1 MNALTSIMLNDFTQQ
16 HQAALS
22 IRNLIENEFPQSANT
37 LLLYACQ
44 LGRHEALVVVSELC
58 LVSPGLAMQIVSSE
72 PCCQGMANLLQSESE
87 SPDHTLLVMLV
98 IKISLAAMYFIGP
111 SNMWMPLHLQVL
123 FKSVYQTFLQG
134 ADDICQILCSL
145 FLAKLLFVY
154 ALPSSIHIDVKDLLP
169 VVEKLMIT
177 DSAVAHTFQK
187 INLPAQTGALD
198 GIPCILHAAVR
209 HNGVSTLQQLIGSST
224 WAVLW
229 TSLQSD
235 LTKQDSSDGSHVAGT
250 AFSYHGVCEA
260 AKLGCLILTLEPAL
274 VIPQLADG
282 ESQFSQSCLLMI
294 NKETVETFIAEAE
307 SHSNSE
313 LDAELLVS
321 QV

>member
-1 MNALTSIMLNDFTQQ
+1 
-16 HQAALS
+16 
-22 IRNLIENEFPQSANT
+22 
-37 LLLYACQ
+37 
-44 LGRHEALVVVSELC
+44 
-58 LVSPGLAMQIVSSE
+58 
-72 PCCQGMANLLQSESE
+72 
-87 SPDHTLLVMLV
+87 
-98 IKISLAAMYFIGP
+98 
-111 SNMWMPLHLQVL
+111 
-123 FKSVYQTFLQG
+123 
-134 ADDICQILCSL
+134 
-145 FLAKLLFVY
+145 VY